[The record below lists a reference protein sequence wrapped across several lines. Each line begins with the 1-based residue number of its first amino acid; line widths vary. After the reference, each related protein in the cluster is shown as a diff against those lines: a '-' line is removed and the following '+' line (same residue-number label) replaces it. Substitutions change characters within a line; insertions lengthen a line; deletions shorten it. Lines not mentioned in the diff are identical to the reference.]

1 MMQPHGR
8 TFWTKTLAW
17 AVFLICL
24 LVVFPR
30 SIERQGDLGIDFPIF
45 YSAAA
50 HHGDAEGYIY
60 PPFLAWAIS
69 PLTLLTMRGASM
81 VWYAVQGAAIL
92 WVLWICIPLP
102 DWSDRR
108 RLAIAAVYLV
118 ATVRLVIL
126 NAELGQVNGLLLL
139 LVLIAARIPGT
150 QVAGSTLG
158 LAAIVKLSPLIVL
171 PFSLLDKRGN
181 KKAFLGAFLATICLC
196 ALLPHLAGYDVSGL
210 TRLLR
215 VQHTAGANIGLLEY
229 LGYASYL
236 LYLVL
241 LLVSVLVAARA
252 KSRREI
258 WLIPI
263 VLIMVGPGFVRK
275 AHLIWGVLLGP
286 LVNSPQARLVSVPL
300 LWAIGSLGTMAIPE
314 TALAGNF
321 LALLLLL
328 FDVWKVP
335 EEPHL
340 SPSSPT
346 ATP

>member
-1 MMQPHGR
+1 MVQPLR
-8 TFWTKTLAW
+8 RAFWTRALAW
-17 AVFLICL
+17 MVFLACL

-30 SIERQGDLGIDFPIF
+30 SIDRQENLGIDFPIF

-50 HHGDAEGYIY
+50 QHGDAEGYIY

-69 PLTLLTMRGASM
+69 PLTLLAVRSASM
-81 VWYAVQGAAIL
+81 VWYAIQAAAIL
-92 WVLWICIPLP
+92 WVLWVCIPLP

-108 RLAIAAVYLV
+108 RLAVAAIYLV
-118 ATVRLVIL
+118 ATIRLVIL

-139 LVLIAARIPGT
+139 LVLIAARTPGT
-150 QVAGSTLG
+150 PVAGSTLG

-171 PFSLLDKRGN
+171 PFSLVNKTGN
-181 KKAFLGAFLATICLC
+181 RKTFLGAFLATIGVCT
-196 ALLPHLAGYDVSGL
+196 LLPHLAGYDVSGL

-236 LYLVL
+236 LYLAL
-241 LLVSVLVAARA
+241 FLVSLLVAARA
-252 KSRREI
+252 KSRPEI

-263 VLIMVGPGFVRK
+263 ILIMVGPGFVRK

-286 LVNSPQARLVSVPL
+286 LVNSPRARLVGVPL
-300 LWAIGSLGTMAIPE
+300 LWAIGSLGTMVMPE
-314 TALAGNF
+314 AALVGNL
-321 LALLLLL
+321 LALSLLL
-328 FDVWKVP
+328 FEVWKVP

-340 SPSSPT
+340 SPASPS
-346 ATP
+346 AAP